1 MLDTKREQIK
11 QLLSVRHFVP
21 NYKPSPEQI
30 VFKIRGMTCGTLQN
44 FTCFVGLPK
53 AGKST
58 FLNGLIAS
66 PYSSWKE
73 LFQMKLET
81 PPGRPFVAYFD
92 TESAEWDF
100 YNNLERIKSLTKDKI
115 LPGHLNAYAVRED
128 EPEVIKAMIEIYC
141 EMNPMCS
148 VIIIDGL
155 LDLLMN
161 FNDERES
168 KMLVIW
174 LKKITK
180 QFNILIIGVV
190 HLGKKDNNTLGH
202 FGSMVDRYAQSVI
215 SIERDKENNLFLMK
229 SKLLRA
235 SPDFDDVAIQ
245 FDGKTYV
252 ECQPPAPQPQTK
264 KRG

>member
-1 MLDTKREQIK
+1 MLETKREQIK
-11 QLLSVRHFVP
+11 QLLSVRHFVSNYTP
-21 NYKPSPEQI
+21 NPEQV
-30 VFKIRGMTCGTLQN
+30 VFKIRGATVGTLQN
-44 FTCFVGLPK
+44 FSCFVGLPK

-66 PYSSWKE
+66 PHTSWGE

-81 PPGRPFVAYFD
+81 PPGRPFIAYFD
-92 TESAEWDF
+92 TESSQYDF
-100 YNNLERIKSLTKDKI
+100 YKNLERIKSLTKDKLI
-115 LPGHLNAYAVRED
+115 PGHLNAYAVRED
-128 EPEVIKAMIEIYC
+128 NNEIIKAMIETYC

-155 LDLLMN
+155 LDLLVN
-161 FNDERES
+161 YNDERES
-168 KMLVIW
+168 RLLIDW
-174 LKKITK
+174 LKRITT
-180 QFNILIIGVV
+180 QHNILIIGVV

-229 SKLLRA
+229 SKFLRSA
-235 SPDFDDVAIQ
+235 MDFDDVAIQ
-245 FDGKTYV
+245 FNGQTYV
-252 ECQPPAPQPQTK
+252 EAQPPAPQPQTK